1 MSIIKIVNDCSCY
14 NVRFFFSKQDKNLEK
29 QHHEKSTIRL
39 LDFPTQC
46 YQHVFEHLS
55 QIHHFRHEISFGVP
69 EKRKICLHSFYINI
83 KLVNA
88 GVTQPHA
95 IRAGLFQIV

>member
-1 MSIIKIVNDCSCY
+1 M
-14 NVRFFFSKQDKNLEK
+14 SKQDKNLEK
-29 QHHEKSTIRL
+29 QHHKSTIRL

-95 IRAGLFQIV
+95 IRAGLF

>member
-1 MSIIKIVNDCSCY
+1 M
-14 NVRFFFSKQDKNLEK
+14 
-29 QHHEKSTIRL
+29 
-39 LDFPTQC
+39 DFPTQC

-95 IRAGLFQIV
+95 IRAGLFSLCENVAPIITQFLEFNAQ